1 MRRRGRGHGQASHGG
16 QAGDLRSTFV
26 AAALFAILRYLN
38 RTHDVRRF
46 HGA

>member
-1 MRRRGRGHGQASHGG
+1 MRAE
-16 QAGDLRSTFV
+16 AD
-26 AAALFAILRYLN
+26 AYAALFAILRYLN